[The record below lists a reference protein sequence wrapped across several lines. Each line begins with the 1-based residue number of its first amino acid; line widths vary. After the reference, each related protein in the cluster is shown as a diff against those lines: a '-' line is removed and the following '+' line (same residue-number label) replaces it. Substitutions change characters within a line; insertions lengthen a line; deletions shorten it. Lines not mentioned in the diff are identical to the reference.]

1 MITGTNPSNI
11 QERLCTDLLHLKVQG
26 CVLSFGAS
34 HQTSHTT
41 LFDMS
46 EEKMKKKKTLECQF
60 FFLVWYIL
68 SSSEESWTKEYSEC

>member
-34 HQTSHTT
+34 HQTSHIV
-41 LFDMS
+41 S
-46 EEKMKKKKTLECQF
+46 R
-60 FFLVWYIL
+60 FLYL
-68 SSSEESWTKEYSEC
+68 GHA